1 MALKVVTPKKQYT
14 SKIKSVTQGKSW
26 EGDDKILRTEYEV
39 ELSNGHVP
47 VFNIKKTQ
55 DNPNMEFKYKTN
67 DIIVYDMTEKEQFNK
82 IKQFAT
88 LDEAQTESNKAAAS
102 SVKTSTPTSTPLT
115 QQQSIALSVALKLAK
130 ETYDSELWQS
140 FNKIQ
145 VKGKTKAETEEK
157 TNEAIRKAKNDALTE
172 IGQITRAYY
181 NTLITKPQ

>member
-82 IKQFAT
+82 IKQFAQ

-115 QQQSIALSVALKLAK
+115 QQQSI
-130 ETYDSELWQS
+130 
-140 FNKIQ
+140 
-145 VKGKTKAETEEK
+145 
-157 TNEAIRKAKNDALTE
+157 
-172 IGQITRAYY
+172 
-181 NTLITKPQ
+181 

>member
-1 MALKVVTPKKQYT
+1 MALKVVTPKKEYT

-26 EGDDKILRTEYEV
+26 EGGDKVIRTEYEV
-39 ELSNGHVP
+39 ELANGHVP

-55 DNPNMEFKYKTN
+55 DNPNMEFRYKVN
-67 DIIVYDMTEKEQFNK
+67 DIIVYDMEEKEQFNK
-82 IKQFAT
+82 IKQFAN
-88 LDEAQTESNKAAAS
+88 LKYNKAPEPTVNS
-102 SVKTSTPTSTPLT
+102 STPTSTPLT

-130 ETYDSELWQS
+130 DTYDSELWQS

-157 TNEAIRKAKNDALTE
+157 TIEAIRKAKNDALTE